1 MKNKVWNMIF
11 CLLFMLIISVP
22 AILINTKKMQISEID
37 NKTLTEWPGI
47 TWKLENRDKIE
58 AYIDDRIGFRE
69 FAINTYIDL
78 NDKLFTVMVHPLFMY
93 GQDGHI
99 FYKDKDYIAAYQHLN
114 TDKQMLDDFT
124 EFLSQTQA
132 YLDSKDIRF
141 LYFLCPDKKTIY
153 SEYFPTSIHVNQE
166 RESVIDYLRSKL
178 EKTDVNYIIPTD
190 ALFEAKKDQV
200 IYNKKYDAT
209 HWNEFG
215 AMTAHKLIDEEM
227 QSWFDDVPKLTEDS
241 YNLEFVK
248 VDSLDIAKFPIEEEV
263 PVYSLKDD
271 HSTDATEYLSKF
283 LQGET
288 LTFYSH
294 YTNPDAVNGEILLV
308 FVDSYF
314 GNYQKYYNNRFK
326 EVYFVHRQNYDY
338 LQNYVNLFFPDVVIF
353 ETAERS
359 ISSEMPLLAD
369 FKDYYYEPPYDPS
382 AVMTNQKLDYSLITT
397 IGAAVKDHKLVMK
410 QDDATNI
417 VRLDGILDTKYPKE
431 MYQVYAH
438 VGEVYLECNFCELE
452 RASKEAGRQYFSVNI
467 QRRYMAEGKMELIA
481 VNSET
486 NEMFMIDE
494 FEVVYED

>member
-1 MKNKVWNMIF
+1 M
-11 CLLFMLIISVP
+11 
-22 AILINTKKMQISEID
+22 
-37 NKTLTEWPGI
+37 
-47 TWKLENRDKIE
+47 
-58 AYIDDRIGFRE
+58 
-69 FAINTYIDL
+69 
-78 NDKLFTVMVHPLFMY
+78 
-93 GQDGHI
+93 
-99 FYKDKDYIAAYQHLN
+99 
-114 TDKQMLDDFT
+114 
-124 EFLSQTQA
+124 
-132 YLDSKDIRF
+132 
-141 LYFLCPDKKTIY
+141 
-153 SEYFPTSIHVNQE
+153 
-166 RESVIDYLRSKL
+166 
-178 EKTDVNYIIPTD
+178 
-190 ALFEAKKDQV
+190 
-200 IYNKKYDAT
+200 
-209 HWNEFG
+209 
-215 AMTAHKLIDEEM
+215 
-227 QSWFDDVPKLTEDS
+227 
-241 YNLEFVK
+241 
-248 VDSLDIAKFPIEEEV
+248 
-263 PVYSLKDD
+263 
-271 HSTDATEYLSKF
+271 
-283 LQGET
+283 
-288 LTFYSH
+288 
-294 YTNPDAVNGEILLV
+294 
-308 FVDSYF
+308 
-314 GNYQKYYNNRFK
+314 
-326 EVYFVHRQNYDY
+326 HRQNYDY